1 MRFIAKNMITNH
13 ANRVTKICLYRKGSA
28 AMKRL
33 FLLAALGGL
42 ILTTS
47 AVPAGAEPRNRNGSE
62 ATASSSQQRSQA
74 TRNRSAS
81 QGQKANRQSRSANKA
96 NRNRAP
102 RSTAAG

>member
-1 MRFIAKNMITNH
+1 MRWLGNGEVQRFIALKIVMYH
-13 ANRVTKICLYRKGSA
+13 ANRDRVICLSRKGSA

-47 AVPAGAEPRNRNGSE
+47 AVPADAAP
-62 ATASSSQQRSQA
+62 
-74 TRNRSAS
+74 RNRSAS